1 MQKNNLTPVEKALL
15 IMETLSKSPFEFR
28 SVDVC
33 NLTGI
38 NKSTVHRILY
48 KLIEKNWVIQD
59 KETRKFKT
67 GPMAYHVGMSYTLN
81 NNSECKILEILNN
94 LSAEMKESVG
104 YAVRD
109 GDKVI
114 SLYEIEVHQ
123 PYKLNYHPGQFYPM
137 NRGSYGKCLMAY
149 HDEAEVRKL
158 LSGQKFE
165 KLQPNTLTDPED
177 ILKEYEKIR
186 SQGYVI
192 SDEEMEPFFIGVGV
206 PVFNRVKRQVEGCIA
221 IAFIEVNP
229 EKKSA
234 KINEFLKILK
244 EGAEEI
250 SQCLV

>member
-1 MQKNNLTPVEKALL
+1 
-15 IMETLSKSPFEFR
+15 
-28 SVDVC
+28 
-33 NLTGI
+33 
-38 NKSTVHRILY
+38 
-48 KLIEKNWVIQD
+48 
-59 KETRKFKT
+59 
-67 GPMAYHVGMSYTLN
+67 MAYHVGMSYTLN
-81 NNSECKILEILNN
+81 NNSECKILQILNN

-149 HDEAEVRKL
+149 HDEAEVRRL

-229 EKKSA
+229 EKKAA